1 MNIGQS
7 IFEAIKSISANK
19 VRSGLTILG
28 IVIGVAAVI
37 AMLGIGNGTTQAIT
51 SQISKLGTNVLFIS
65 AGGDV
70 DNPQPLTLRDAEALQ
85 DPTRAP
91 SVHYVAPTIQGMV
104 TASVAGT
111 DTNATLLGITPDYF
125 KVQNVELSEGLAITQ
140 SQYDNYGSVVLLG
153 TEVANKLFN
162 STTNLIGEKVRLNGE
177 IFTVS
182 GVLKSQGGTAF
193 GSSDN
198 QVIVPLSSARVRLIN
213 RDLPNEVDMI
223 YAQAIDADH
232 VQSATDEIT
241 QILRSRHYQ
250 NLGKDDFD
258 IRSTESF
265 LETMNTVTATMT
277 TFLGGIAG
285 ISLLV
290 GGIGIM
296 NIMLV
301 TVVERTREIG
311 LRKAVGARRR
321 DILFQ
326 FLLESLLLSL
336 SGGIIGI
343 LLGYGISFLVAQL
356 TAMSG
361 TAINASITLNSI
373 LLASLFSIAVGIF
386 FGLYPASQASKLE
399 PVEALRSE

>member
-7 IFEAIKSISANK
+7 LWEALDSIAANK

-37 AMLGIGNGTTQAIT
+37 AMLGIGNGTKEAIT
-51 SQISKLGTNVLFIS
+51 AQISKLGTNVLFINS
-65 AGGDV
+65 GGNV
-70 DNPQPLTLRDAEALQ
+70 DTPQPLTLRDAQALQ

-91 SVHYVAPTIQGMV
+91 SVQYVAPIIQSGI

-111 DTNATLLGITPDYF
+111 DTNTSLLAVTPDYF
-125 KVQNVELSEGLAITQ
+125 KVQNIELSEGLPITE
-140 SQYDNYGSVVLLG
+140 SQYQNYESVVLLG
-153 TEVANKLFN
+153 TDVATKLFN
-162 STTNLIGEKVRLNGE
+162 STTNLVGEKIRLNGE
-177 IFTVS
+177 IFTVT
-182 GVLKSQGGTAF
+182 GVLKSQGGTSF

-198 QVIVPLSSARVRLIN
+198 RVIVPLSSAQVRLVK
-213 RDLPNEVDMI
+213 RDLPDEVDMI

-232 VQSATDEIT
+232 VQSAMDEMA

-250 NLGKDDFD
+250 NLGKDDFE

-265 LETMNTVTATMT
+265 LETMNTVTSTMT
-277 TFLGGIAG
+277 AFLGGIAG
-285 ISLLV
+285 VSLLV

-311 LRKAVGARRR
+311 LRKAVGARKR

-326 FLLESLLLSL
+326 FLLESLLLSV
-336 SGGIIGI
+336 SGGVIGI
-343 LLGYGISFLVAQL
+343 LLGYGISFLIARL

-361 TAINASITLNSI
+361 NAITPAITIDSIIMATF
-373 LLASLFSIAVGIF
+373 FSIAVGIF
-386 FGLYPASQASKLE
+386 FGLYPANRASNLE

>member
-7 IFEAIKSISANK
+7 LWEALESIAANK

-37 AMLGIGNGTTQAIT
+37 AMLGIGNGTKQAIT
-51 SQISKLGTNVLFIS
+51 SQISKLGTNVLFINS
-65 AGGDV
+65 GGTADH
-70 DNPQPLTLRDAEALQ
+70 PQPLTLRDAQALK

-91 SVHYVAPTIQGMV
+91 SVQYIAPIIQSMV

-111 DTNATLLGITPDYF
+111 DTNTTIVAVTPDYF
-125 KVQNVELSEGLAITQ
+125 KVQNVELSEGLAITE
-140 SQYDNYGSVVLLG
+140 SQYQNYESVVLLG
-153 TEVANKLFN
+153 TDVATKLFN
-162 STTNLIGEKVRLNGE
+162 TTTNLVGEKIRLNGE
-177 IFTVS
+177 IFTVT
-182 GVLKSQGGTAF
+182 GVLKSQGGTSF

-198 QVIVPLSSARVRLIN
+198 RVIVPLSSAQVRLVK
-213 RDLPNEVDMI
+213 RDLPDEVDMI
-223 YAQAIDADH
+223 YAQAIDAEH
-232 VQSATDEIT
+232 VQSAMDEMA

-250 NLGKDDFD
+250 NLGKDDFE

-277 TFLGGIAG
+277 AFLGGIAG
-285 ISLLV
+285 VSLLV

-326 FLLESLLLSL
+326 FLLESLLLSV

-343 LLGYGISFLVAQL
+343 VLGYGISFLIGRL

-361 TAINASITLNSI
+361 NAITPAITLDSI
-373 LLASLFSIAVGIF
+373 VMATFFSIAVGIF
-386 FGLYPASQASKLE
+386 FGLYPANRASNLE